1 MKSFKFSILLLA
13 VGLWLFAVGA
23 EAAREVAA
31 PQNIFARKTV
41 SLNGRWHYF
50 ADPQEQGLNKYGYF
64 RNAKPQR
71 PSDLIEYDFDASP
84 AMDIPGDWNT
94 QDERLFLYEGTVWF
108 CRNFSFTPTAG
119 CRTLLYFGAVNYEAR
134 VYVNGKEAGRH
145 IGGFTPF
152 CFDVTDELREG
163 ENFVIV
169 KVDNKRHRDNVP
181 TVIFDWWNY
190 GGITRD
196 VLLVSVPEIYVE
208 DYTLQIKK
216 DRLNGKKSK
225 YREVYFSAR
234 LNNKESGRQVTLS
247 IPELKIQKTFTTDAN
262 GEVPAFTIQVSSS
275 KLKLWSPESPKL
287 YDIIIEHAGERI
299 ADEVAFRTIET
310 RGKQIL
316 LNGEPI
322 FLRGV
327 CMHDES
333 AYTNHRLRI
342 EAESDTLIS
351 WAKALA
357 ATSSGWPIIH
367 TTNALC
373 AKPSGKV
380 CCSGA
385 RFPSIGQSRGRTKP
399 PTKTPNAN

>member
-1 MKSFKFSILLLA
+1 MKSFKFSRLLLA
-13 VGLWLFAVGA
+13 VGLWLFAVST

-108 CRNFSFTPTAG
+108 CRTFSFTPTAG

-234 LNNKESGRQVTLS
+234 R
-247 IPELKIQKTFTTDAN
+247 
-262 GEVPAFTIQVSSS
+262 
-275 KLKLWSPESPKL
+275 
-287 YDIIIEHAGERI
+287 
-299 ADEVAFRTIET
+299 
-310 RGKQIL
+310 
-316 LNGEPI
+316 
-322 FLRGV
+322 
-327 CMHDES
+327 
-333 AYTNHRLRI
+333 
-342 EAESDTLIS
+342 
-351 WAKALA
+351 
-357 ATSSGWPIIH
+357 
-367 TTNALC
+367 
-373 AKPSGKV
+373 
-380 CCSGA
+380 
-385 RFPSIGQSRGRTKP
+385 
-399 PTKTPNAN
+399 